1 MLEPILPLRRGQT
14 RLGTSFSA
22 FTTGRGG
29 QASEQGAL
37 SPLSRPQ
44 ATSLCCAIHYQLCYH
59 LMEERMEKMNIIER
73 KLNDVTVLDLEGNLA
88 LEDNAQ
94 FRKRATAVIDAGA
107 RKLIVNMARVK
118 YMDSSGLGELISC
131 YTAMQKLS
139 GTVKLLHL
147 NDRLRN
153 LLVIT
158 KLTRV
163 FETFDSEPAAV
174 ASFSQ

>member
-1 MLEPILPLRRGQT
+1 
-14 RLGTSFSA
+14 
-22 FTTGRGG
+22 
-29 QASEQGAL
+29 
-37 SPLSRPQ
+37 
-44 ATSLCCAIHYQLCYH
+44 
-59 LMEERMEKMNIIER
+59 MEKMNIIER
-73 KLNDVTVLDLEGNLA
+73 TLNDVTVLDLEGNLA
-88 LEDNAQ
+88 LEGNKQ
-94 FRKRATAVIDAGA
+94 FRQRVAATIDAGA

-139 GTVKLLHL
+139 GSVKLLHL

-158 KLTRV
+158 KLTGL